1 MDMVFEKTRELGEAL
16 QQSEA
21 YNRMKKAEEK
31 AMQNIE
37 AAEMMA
43 QYLEKR
49 GQIQEMM
56 EVENPDPAVMQRLS
70 NEMDEIQER
79 LQMIDDIVELTTAR
93 SEFNALIAQINQVAP
108 SNVSVI
114 ECLATIAGIRGNAEV
129 IGRLCNC
136 INRHQ
141 SHFQVTVSTNS
152 GVNAGNFRS
161 SRQGEPSV
169 GGGNHHDDR
178 DHQHA
183 DSSHQLGLNITFTF
197 GLLVINHCLLSFLS
211 IECAF

>member
-16 QQSEA
+16 KQSEA
-21 YNRMKKAEEK
+21 YARMQAAEQK
-31 AMQNIE
+31 AMQNME

-93 SEFNALIAQINQVAP
+93 GEFNALIGQINQVLQFI
-108 SNVSVI
+108 V
-114 ECLATIAGIRGNAEV
+114 T
-129 IGRLCNC
+129 GRMTEEEGGCTGSCNSC
-136 INRHQ
+136 
-141 SHFQVTVSTNS
+141 S
-152 GVNAGNFRS
+152 GC
-161 SRQGEPSV
+161 
-169 GGGNHHDDR
+169 H
-178 DHQHA
+178 
-183 DSSHQLGLNITFTF
+183 
-197 GLLVINHCLLSFLS
+197 
-211 IECAF
+211 